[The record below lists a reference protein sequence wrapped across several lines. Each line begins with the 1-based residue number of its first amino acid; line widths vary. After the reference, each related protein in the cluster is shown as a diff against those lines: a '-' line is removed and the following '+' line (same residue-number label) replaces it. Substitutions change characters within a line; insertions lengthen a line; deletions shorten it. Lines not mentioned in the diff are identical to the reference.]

1 MKKLVVMLLAVV
13 MLLSCAAAEDYSDV
27 IKHYLTTYGK
37 WWDYSPELWLEFAA
51 ATRAA
56 DSDDSHAA
64 RAIAATDY
72 ILPPED
78 ALSYEQAADL
88 AIQAAGGGQTYP
100 NIPCFML
107 DNRAVYKVVLHED
120 SPFSAAVELD
130 ALTGE
135 VLGIHPAGEV
145 DAAYYFVPS
154 AVWEATYTGYAS
166 ALALTDDYTARY
178 GTWWNWEPA
187 VFRQYSLGLRLVQ
200 QRQPLTSRTALAM
213 ADTNYIL
220 PPDHVI
226 SQEQAASL
234 AMTAAGTPGLTY
246 VNTLYFLVVTDADDR
261 HVCKVILTDGAHY
274 SHAVELDALTS
285 EVLTVQVYEP
295 LQGAGAFLTPSIVW
309 EATPV
314 PQPTNG

>member
-130 ALTGE
+130 ALTG
-135 VLGIHPAGEV
+135 
-145 DAAYYFVPS
+145 
-154 AVWEATYTGYAS
+154 
-166 ALALTDDYTARY
+166 
-178 GTWWNWEPA
+178 
-187 VFRQYSLGLRLVQ
+187 
-200 QRQPLTSRTALAM
+200 
-213 ADTNYIL
+213 
-220 PPDHVI
+220 
-226 SQEQAASL
+226 
-234 AMTAAGTPGLTY
+234 
-246 VNTLYFLVVTDADDR
+246 
-261 HVCKVILTDGAHY
+261 
-274 SHAVELDALTS
+274 
-285 EVLTVQVYEP
+285 
-295 LQGAGAFLTPSIVW
+295 
-309 EATPV
+309 
-314 PQPTNG
+314 